1 VTDVRGPTLAL
12 VETRPALY
20 KYSIVTCARWE
31 EADLSEWIEYHR
43 SIGFSHIYL
52 YSNDNDPLP
61 TLKAILPFVFGE
73 NPFVTFKHFPKR
85 TERPQQQSI
94 YYHFLQ
100 HYKNET
106 EWFSFLDA
114 DEFFVLRG
122 VDNISRFMLPF
133 ENHYD
138 AVYFNWVIY
147 GHMGKEVRDYDSVL
161 LSHTRRA
168 PRPDVHTKILARSSL
183 VDVDRMRDQY
193 IYPRPGFWH
202 FLDQYDLG
210 PARLANVLH
219 DSMGA
224 YGDEFPKKAH
234 ALLSAPG
241 KAERIISKGYIA
253 HFQFKS
259 AADFQRRI
267 DRGGSFTVPYWTG
280 ILAGGSHKDFLKR
293 GNAVE
298 DPYLARYWLGIA
310 KQAYDIL
317 LPERSEPS
325 ADKNV
330 ALRKPSD
337 QSSVRERQ
345 SDDPLGSHRQ
355 GHGNNGV
362 RTGSFGFA
370 TFVETNPWWKVNLA
384 DEFIL
389 TELRIYGQQ
398 GSDLWRPGKSR
409 LQVEVSLDGTVWQCL
424 SSDVSVLGDEVG
436 PSATVSIENLV
447 VGRFLRVTLFG
458 EGSLHFDELEL
469 CGRSA

>member
-1 VTDVRGPTLAL
+1 MTDIRGQTLDP
-12 VETRPALY
+12 VEMRPALY

-52 YSNDNDPLP
+52 YSNDSDPLP
-61 TLKAILPFVFGE
+61 TLKAVLPFVFGD

-85 TERPQQQSI
+85 TGRPQQQSI

-122 VDNISRFMLPF
+122 VDNISRFMMPF
-133 ENHYD
+133 EHHYD

-147 GHMGKEVRDYDSVL
+147 GHMGKEIRDNGGVL
-161 LSHTRRA
+161 LSYTRRA
-168 PRPDVHTKILARSSL
+168 CCPDVHTKILARSSL
-183 VDVDRMRDQY
+183 VHVDQIRDQY
-193 IYPRPGFWH
+193 VYPRPGFWH

-210 PARLANVLH
+210 PARLVNVLH
-219 DSMGA
+219 DSMDA
-224 YGDEFPKKAH
+224 YGDEFPKNARE
-234 ALLSAPG
+234 LVNAPG

-267 DRGGSFTVPYWTG
+267 DRGGSFTIPYWNS
-280 ILAGGSHKDFLKR
+280 ILTKGSHKEFLKR
-293 GNAVE
+293 GNDVE
-298 DPYLARYWLGIA
+298 DTYLARYWLGIA

-317 LPERSEPS
+317 LPERSGPS
-325 ADKNV
+325 DDMNV

-337 QSSVRERQ
+337 QSSVREHQ
-345 SDDPLGSHRQ
+345 SGDPSGSHQQ

-362 RTGSFGFA
+362 RAGSFGFA
-370 TFVETNPWWKVNLA
+370 TFVETNPWWKVNLL

-398 GSDLWRPGKSR
+398 DSDLWQLGESC
-409 LQVEVSLDGTVWQCL
+409 LYAEVSLDGAVWQCL
-424 SSDVSVLGDEVG
+424 SANLSILGHEGG
-436 PSATVSIENLV
+436 PAAIVSIENLV
-447 VGRFLRVTLFG
+447 VARFLRVALLG

-469 CGRSA
+469 YGRSA